1 MKHLLV
7 PIDGSEPSYKAF
19 QLALDLAEHH
29 GAEITLLH
37 VTPTRDIPP
46 ALKRFAEVEH
56 MENGGEWLYD
66 KALGERM
73 LAAAREKAA
82 GRMPDKLHVSVHSG
96 EPATG
101 PETLVPDRSA
111 SEPSIVVGLD
121 GSPGSNAALAWAV
134 PQTGRFGPI
143 TPVATW
149 LLPWWASGVGAPG
162 VYAPPPTE
170 ELQALR
176 LRRVPDRLGAIVDG
190 VTVDEEA
197 ADLRR
202 GPRL

>member
-56 MENGGEWLYD
+56 MENGAEWLYD

-101 PETLVPDRSA
+101 ICRVA
-111 SEPSIVVGLD
+111 SEMGADAIVMGSRGLSD
-121 GSPGSNAALAWAV
+121 IGGLVMGSVSRKVSNAAPCTV
-134 PQTGRFGPI
+134 I
-143 TPVATW
+143 TV
-149 LLPWWASGVGAPG
+149 
-162 VYAPPPTE
+162 
-170 ELQALR
+170 R
-176 LRRVPDRLGAIVDG
+176 
-190 VTVDEEA
+190 
-197 ADLRR
+197 
-202 GPRL
+202 